1 MSDNTPISIKEIK
14 LIRDFIEKKISNS
27 QKSQIID
34 IIKNSNLK
42 YTMNKNGYFIN
53 LNNIP
58 DDILKRIKMFVDF
71 TKDNAKELLKTEE
84 VLNTEKTR
92 IETIDKNTSDISS
105 IFQSLEND
113 GDKNIN
119 FEIYSLDSIQ
129 NDIFNEYQNENI
141 DEKEFESTFILN
153 ESTDING
160 YRIILKKYK
169 IKYNGN
175 RAKILKKFREISRS
189 SINNR
194 SIKTSLNNIKQPT
207 RIKSKKGVE
216 NVIKNDDTDD
226 EEEKEETEETEEV
239 VEEDE

>member
-1 MSDNTPISIKEIK
+1 MTDNTPISIKEIK

-58 DDILKRIKMFVDF
+58 DDLLKKIKMFVDF

-153 ESTDING
+153 EPTDING

-175 RAKILKKFREISRS
+175 RAKILKKFREISRL

-207 RIKSKKGVE
+207 RIKLKKGVE

>member
-1 MSDNTPISIKEIK
+1 MSSNPLISIKEIK

-27 QKSQIID
+27 QKYQIID

-58 DDILKRIKMFVDF
+58 DDLLKKIKMFVDF

-92 IETIDKNTSDISS
+92 IETIDKNTSGVSS

-119 FEIYSLDSIQ
+119 FEIYSLDSVQ
-129 NDIFNEYQNENI
+129 NDIFNEYQNDNI
-141 DEKEFESTFILN
+141 DEKEFERTFILN
-153 ESTDING
+153 ELNDNNG

-169 IKYNGN
+169 VKYNGN
-175 RAKILKKFREISRS
+175 RSKILKKFREISRL

-194 SIKTSLNNIKQPT
+194 SIKTSLNNIKQT
-207 RIKSKKGVE
+207 NRVKLKKELE
-216 NVIKNDDTDD
+216 NVIKNDDSDN
-226 EEEKEETEETEEV
+226 EEEEEEEI
-239 VEEDE
+239 EED

>member
-1 MSDNTPISIKEIK
+1 MSSNPLISIKEIK

-27 QKSQIID
+27 QKYQIID

-58 DDILKRIKMFVDF
+58 DDLLKKIKMFVDF

-92 IETIDKNTSDISS
+92 IETIDKNTSDVSS

-119 FEIYSLDSIQ
+119 FEIYSLDSVQ
-129 NDIFNEYQNENI
+129 NDIFNEYQNDNI
-141 DEKEFESTFILN
+141 DEKEFERTFILN
-153 ESTDING
+153 ESSDNNG

-169 IKYNGN
+169 VKYNGN
-175 RAKILKKFREISRS
+175 RSKILKKFREISRL

-194 SIKTSLNNIKQPT
+194 SIKTSLNNIKQST
-207 RIKSKKGVE
+207 RVKLKKELE
-216 NVIKNDDTDD
+216 NVIKNDDSDN
-226 EEEKEETEETEEV
+226 EEEEEEI
-239 VEEDE
+239 EED

>member
-1 MSDNTPISIKEIK
+1 MSSNPLISIKEIK

-27 QKSQIID
+27 QKYQIID

-58 DDILKRIKMFVDF
+58 DDLLKKIKMFVDF

-92 IETIDKNTSDISS
+92 IETIDKNTSGVSS

-119 FEIYSLDSIQ
+119 FEIYSLDSVQ
-129 NDIFNEYQNENI
+129 NDIFNEYQNDNI
-141 DEKEFESTFILN
+141 DEKEFERTFILN
-153 ESTDING
+153 ELNDNNG

-169 IKYNGN
+169 VKYNGN
-175 RAKILKKFREISRS
+175 RSKILKKFREISRL

-194 SIKTSLNNIKQPT
+194 SIKTSLNNIKQT
-207 RIKSKKGVE
+207 NRVKLKKELE
-216 NVIKNDDTDD
+216 NVIKNDDSDN
-226 EEEKEETEETEEV
+226 EEEEEEI
-239 VEEDE
+239 EED